1 MVIHM
6 SAPRPLRRR
15 RTAVAAALVAL
26 PLVAAC
32 GSTSGTAA
40 GKNTLPANPSIT
52 ITGTDNKFDAK
63 AYTAKAGEVT
73 FAYANKGNVSHSLL
87 VKASDGT
94 RIGDRLFLVP
104 GKSAGLAV
112 NLVPGVYEI
121 YCDVPGH
128 KESGMDASLTVS

>member
-1 MVIHM
+1 MLINM
-6 SAPRPLRRR
+6 SAFRNPRRH

-32 GSTSGTAA
+32 GSTSATSG
-40 GKNTLPANPSIT
+40 GKNTVPANPSIT
-52 ITGTDNKFDAK
+52 ITGTDNKFDAH

-94 RIGDRLFLVP
+94 RMGDRLFLVP

-112 NLVPGVYEI
+112 TLTPGVYELI
-121 YCDVPGH
+121 CDVPGH
-128 KESGMDASLTVS
+128 KESGMDATLTVS